1 MAFTT
6 EQITDIICR
15 RLEEY
20 GYDYGGHMSPK
31 LYPIYLK
38 VAGVIQIRLG
48 LPKGFMK
55 THTED
60 QELFKQVREA
70 LNIMLPP
77 KEKEEKG
84 E

>member
-60 QELFKQVREA
+60 QEPFKQVREA
-70 LNIMLPP
+70 LDIMLPP

>member
-20 GYDYGGHMSPK
+20 EYDYGGHMSPK

-70 LNIMLPP
+70 LDIMLPP

>member
-6 EQITDIICR
+6 ERITDMICR

-20 GYDYGGHMSPK
+20 GCDYGGHMSTK

-38 VAGVIQIRLG
+38 TN
-48 LPKGFMK
+48 M
-55 THTED
+55 ED
-60 QELFKQVREA
+60 RELFKQVREA
-70 LNIMLPP
+70 LDIILPP